1 MNNFKYFLEDHKKSI
16 FSVGSIVAGVS
27 LVAGIFVLI
36 NVQNHKLYNE
46 TKGPEVI
53 IAKNIIVQSDEG
65 DLDLYNV
72 KGNEKKGSLDIGKNT
87 LVNHNQ
93 EMDTAFVYD
102 KDTATLSEVKLKNEK
117 MSLETIQKIEDKTL
131 KEELSKATQFKTT
144 NEEFA
149 FLTPNGAYVI
159 NETDRVI
166 KPRKEH
172 VGANE
177 LALSDSNLY
186 LANGDSLYAVDL
198 KTQKQKTIEIGDK
211 TTELNAMGNYIMAHN
226 QFGKGINKS
235 MALRIK
241 KESLKIE
248 ELKQFD
254 TTNYINVTVPS
265 NENQLVML
273 NIKKGTASEQ
283 ARKELI
289 VMNAVG
295 ATSKKEEDKKEN
307 KPFVMTLAI
316 SADFNKNNTIASNG
330 YLYNKSSK
338 ENRVSITELRNG
350 REYRSVSV
358 DSSKDDGF
366 FMPVYK
372 K

>member
-1 MNNFKYFLEDHKKSI
+1 MNNFKYFLEDHKKKI
-16 FSVGSIVAGVS
+16 FSVGSIVAGLS
-27 LVAGIFVLI
+27 LVAGVFFLVSS
-36 NVQNHKLYNE
+36 QNHKVYNE

-53 IAKNIIVQSDEG
+53 MAKSIMVQSEKG
-65 DLDLYNV
+65 DLSLYDV
-72 KGNEKKGSLDIGKNT
+72 KGNEKKSSLEIGKNT

-102 KDTATLSEVKLKNEK
+102 KDTATLSEVKLKNDK
-117 MSLETIQKIEDKTL
+117 MSLETIKTIDDKDL
-131 KEELSKATQFKTT
+131 KEELSKATTFKSTDAR
-144 NEEFA
+144 FA
-149 FLTPNGAYVI
+149 FLTPSGAYVI
-159 NETDRVI
+159 DETDKVI
-166 KPRKEH
+166 EPREELA
-172 VGANE
+172 GTNE

-186 LANGDSLYAVDL
+186 VAKGESLYTVNL

-241 KESLKIE
+241 NESLKID

-254 TTNYINVTVPS
+254 TTNYLNVTVPS
-265 NENQLVML
+265 NENQLVLL

-295 ATSKKEEDKKEN
+295 ATSKKEKENN
-307 KPFVMTLAI
+307 KPFVMSLST
-316 SADFNKNNTIASNG
+316 SADFNKKNTLASNG
-330 YLYNKSSK
+330 YLYNKSAK
-338 ENRVSITELRNG
+338 ESRVSITELRNG
-350 REYRSVSV
+350 REYRSISV
-358 DSSKDDGF
+358 DTTKDDGF